1 MKIKI
6 IIVDDHPLILK
17 GFQNT
22 LSGLPD
28 IELIGVCPNGTELL
42 HMLQSR
48 QPDVLLMDI
57 QIPDIPGDKLAP
69 MVLRL
74 YPDMPILNLTNIDS
88 AIYASNML
96 RLGVK
101 GYLLKTASEKRLLEA
116 IKTVF
121 SGSIFIDP
129 DMQNKMA
136 QLDQVIKKALSTKP
150 TLTPR
155 EKELLQ
161 LIVEGYNGP
170 EIASKMFLS
179 VNTVEKYRENLIFKL
194 DVRNTASLVAKALKI
209 GLAY

>member
-22 LSGLPD
+22 LTGLPD
-28 IELIGVCPNGTELL
+28 IALLGVCSDGTSLL
-42 HMLQSR
+42 KMLQAE

-57 QIPDIPGDKLAP
+57 QMPDIPGDKLAP
-69 MVLRL
+69 MVLKL
-74 YPDMPILNLTNIDS
+74 YPDMRILNLTNIDS
-88 AIYASNML
+88 IIYANSML

-101 GYLLKTASEKRLLEA
+101 GYLLKTANEKRLLEA
-116 IKTVF
+116 IKAVF
-121 SGSIFIDP
+121 NGCIFIDP
-129 DMQNKMA
+129 DMQQKMT

-170 EIASKMFLS
+170 EIASKMLLS
-179 VNTVEKYRENLIFKL
+179 INTVEKYRENLIFKL
-194 DVRNTASLVAKALKI
+194 DVRNTASLVAKALKM
-209 GLAY
+209 GLAD